1 MSRQQ
6 PPSAPP
12 GAPENPAAAASYD
25 ALGEA
30 RRLLRVIRA
39 GALATLDDAGAP
51 FVSLV
56 NVATA
61 HDGAPLLLMSTLA
74 GHTRHLAARA
84 GCALLLAETGKGD
97 PLAHPRLTVQGEARR
112 DDDPRARARFL
123 ARHPKSALY
132 ADFADFSFWRLT
144 PGAFHLNGG
153 FARAAGF
160 SAAEVLTDCAGAD
173 GLMEAEAGAIAHLN
187 ADHAEALR
195 LYATRLDGQPDGPWK
210 ATGVDPDGLDLAWGD
225 RTARIRFRVRALD
238 AGDLRRMLVDLA
250 AAARRGDPA

>member
-1 MSRQQ
+1 MSSQQ
-6 PPSAPP
+6 PPSGPIA
-12 GAPENPAAAASYD
+12 GPENPGPAAAYD

-56 NVATA
+56 NVATD
-61 HDGAPLLLMSTLA
+61 HEGAPLFLMSTLA

-112 DDDPRARARFL
+112 DDNPRVRARFL

-132 ADFADFSFWRLT
+132 ADFGDFSFWRLA
-144 PGAFHLNGG
+144 PRAFHLNGG

-160 SAAEVLTDCAGAD
+160 AAEEVLTDCAGAD
-173 GLMEAEAGAIAHLN
+173 GLLAAETGAVAHLN
-187 ADHAEALR
+187 EDHAEALR

-225 RTARIRFRVRALD
+225 RTARVRFPAPAREA
-238 AGDLRRMLVDLA
+238 ADLRRMLVDLA
-250 AAARRGDPA
+250 AAARGGRA